1 VDNQPEKQDS
11 RRDKIELKITP
22 LLYSLEVHD
31 MVPTDRFKIGDPK
44 SFGLTMTNRTNET
57 IPFLFTSH
65 YVHFRPRL
73 LKDGIPVQ
81 YRKEIRQAV
90 QDTENHFRLMGS
102 SIGFPLLPDRPYQF
116 GYLALKDW
124 YEPLEPGHYEL
135 TLKHRFG
142 TKRRPV
148 ESNRATFEV
157 LP

>member
-1 VDNQPEKQDS
+1 
-11 RRDKIELKITP
+11 
-22 LLYSLEVHD
+22 
-31 MVPTDRFKIGDPK
+31 M
-44 SFGLTMTNRTNET
+44 SFELTMTNRTNET
-57 IPFLFTSH
+57 LSILFTDQ

-73 LKDGIPVQ
+73 LKDDIPVQ

-90 QDTENHFRLMGS
+90 QDTEKHFRLMGS
-102 SIGFPLLPDRPYQF
+102 SVGFPLLPDIPYQF
-116 GYLALKDW
+116 GYLVLKDW

-148 ESNRATFEV
+148 ESNTAAFEV